1 MGLAE
6 TIAELNRKM
15 NGNNT
20 EPASLIVPTE
30 TDAPGW
36 EKLYDEGYIIEV
48 MRIDSKPH
56 VGRSRWYTATR
67 TTFRSSLKRKFRL
80 KENNDTET
88 DVPF

>member
-15 NGNNT
+15 NQVT
-20 EPASLIVPTE
+20 DEQTPEP
-30 TDAPGW
+30 TDVTGW
-36 EKLYDEGYIIEV
+36 RNLYMKGFPVEV
-48 MRIDSKPH
+48 IRTDSKSH
-56 VGRSRWYTATR
+56 AGRSRWYTATKE
-67 TTFRSSLKRKFRL
+67 TFTSSLKRKFRL